1 MHRRS
6 LERFPFDSVLL
17 PYNFTQ
23 MQDQRYASEFEALA
37 GICRERGV
45 AMQTIKSIALAPWD
59 GRPQTTS
66 TWYEPLRDPA
76 DIELAVH
83 WVMGRPDVFLNTA
96 SDVDLLPMVL
106 AAADSFQ
113 DRPDHDAM
121 QSLVDRR
128 SLRPL
133 FV

>member
-1 MHRRS
+1 M
-6 LERFPFDSVLL
+6 
-17 PYNFTQ
+17 
-23 MQDQRYASEFEALA
+23 
-37 GICRERGV
+37 
-45 AMQTIKSIALAPWD
+45 
-59 GRPQTTS
+59 
-66 TWYEPLRDPA
+66 
-76 DIELAVH
+76 
-83 WVMGRPDVFLNTA
+83 MGRPDVFLNTA

-113 DRPDHDAM
+113 DRPDDDAM